1 MTDEKKKGRPSKV
14 DDSFINL
21 CEKFDQH
28 KLNHMIANKDMF
40 PMRVFDADYNPFAIA
55 GKYLAKSKNGLIK
68 TKYKQNNS
76 FGRFHALGSLSLQS
90 IPREIRHTIS
100 KDYYNDIDI
109 KNAHPVIL
117 SFMCAERGISC
128 KYLNRYNSKRDE
140 FLADISSDKEQAKTV
155 VLSMING
162 GKSAMN
168 AIANPPVWLNKFK
181 KELKTIHTHFAN
193 DAEFKAHKKKR
204 VENEINYNHEASYMN
219 TLLCDFENKILQTMY
234 RSIGSPKDCV
244 LCFDGIMIRKEQT
257 YDLAKLEASVKTA
270 LNIDISLAVKE
281 MNQGF
286 DIVAEPYVDASYNSF
301 DFTDPY
307 NYNDF
312 HTEFNNVTY
321 DSHEEL
327 ESALIGYPK
336 VIAHVLQ
343 GEGFFIKKLENGEL
357 DIVKRLRTSDF
368 RVGSPKLRSFEQYL
382 CDKTAFGQIACELET
397 CPDNKFN
404 IWTGFQAKRVSVSES
419 DGFKLMKSFIM
430 ESWANND
437 EVNYN
442 YIISWFAGLVVN
454 LGSIN
459 KVALAMISGQGTG
472 KGTFIEFMDL
482 ILRSVNSVSTTG
494 IQSITGRFNTILQGK
509 RLVNINEM
517 SSTKDEFKSN
527 FDKIKSYITDPT
539 IVIEPKGVNAYS
551 IKNISNFVL
560 FTNHRDAIIVEETD
574 RRYAIFEMSGVH
586 MNDDDYF
593 GNIRKTC
600 FNQDVAN
607 EFYTYLLDFPAVP
620 LSKIPETTLRQEMM
634 NMSKSSPLK
643 FLDAVKEENL
653 FEGEVKSS
661 VLYDAYRN
669 WCANN
674 GERLVLTSTKFGSI
688 ISTKLQKLKS
698 RDGNYYVL

>member
-1 MTDEKKKGRPSKV
+1 
-14 DDSFINL
+14 
-21 CEKFDQH
+21 
-28 KLNHMIANKDMF
+28 MISEL
-40 PMRVFDADYNPFAIA
+40 V
-55 GKYLAKSKNGLIK
+55 
-68 TKYKQNNS
+68 
-76 FGRFHALGSLSLQS
+76 ALS
-90 IPREIRHTIS
+90 
-100 KDYYNDIDI
+100 
-109 KNAHPVIL
+109 
-117 SFMCAERGISC
+117 
-128 KYLNRYNSKRDE
+128 
-140 FLADISSDKEQAKTV
+140 
-155 VLSMING
+155 
-162 GKSAMN
+162 
-168 AIANPPVWLNKFK
+168 
-181 KELKTIHTHFAN
+181 
-193 DAEFKAHKKKR
+193 
-204 VENEINYNHEASYMN
+204 
-219 TLLCDFENKILQTMY
+219 
-234 RSIGSPKDCV
+234 
-244 LCFDGIMIRKEQT
+244 
-257 YDLAKLEASVKTA
+257 
-270 LNIDISLAVKE
+270 
-281 MNQGF
+281 
-286 DIVAEPYVDASYNSF
+286 
-301 DFTDPY
+301 
-307 NYNDF
+307 
-312 HTEFNNVTY
+312 
-321 DSHEEL
+321 
-327 ESALIGYPK
+327 
-336 VIAHVLQ
+336 
-343 GEGFFIKKLENGEL
+343 
-357 DIVKRLRTSDF
+357 
-368 RVGSPKLRSFEQYL
+368 
-382 CDKTAFGQIACELET
+382 QIACELET

-404 IWTGFQAKRVSVSES
+404 IWTGFQAKRVSVPESE
-419 DGFKLMKSFIM
+419 GFKFIM

-607 EFYTYLLDFPAVP
+607 EFYTYLLDFPAVS